1 MRTDIVFRVGGEGGE
16 GVISCGEI
24 LTLACARM
32 GLEIYTFRSY
42 PAEIKGGP
50 AMFQV
55 RVSKDILLSQG
66 SEIDVLVCFNQE
78 AYDRHA
84 KDLRKDGKG
93 MIIFDS
99 SSAKPGEN
107 INAILYGVP
116 VSEMAK
122 LELRN
127 YLTKNIIFLGILS
140 KLFGVDF
147 SIMEGIIREKFGKK
161 GEAILNLN
169 FQALKAGFQYV
180 EKNLPKKDECQVEA
194 QKNENRLVLS
204 GNQALALGAIQAGM
218 RFYAGYPITP
228 ATDIMELLARE
239 LPRFGGTVV
248 QAEDE
253 IAAIGMVLGAAF
265 SGAKAMTA
273 SSGPGID
280 LMTEFLGLASMA
292 EVPCVI
298 VDCQR
303 AGPSTGM
310 PTKTE
315 QSDLRHAI
323 SAGHGDAPRIVMALS
338 SVEDAFHGMIRAFN
352 YAVRCQMPVI
362 VLSDQYLAQ
371 RTATV
376 RKPDVTKV
384 AIEELRKPTDAELEH
399 YKRFTITETGVSP
412 MTTPGMKGG
421 GFAATGIE
429 HDEDC
434 ELSYEPDNHRKMS
447 DKRWKKLNLVLQG
460 PDLFKRYGPL
470 EADIGIVGWGS
481 SEGVIRE
488 AIAKANDKGYRVAA
502 FHPKILHPIPQELGD
517 FLRSVKVVIVPELNY
532 TGQFAKE
539 IRARFLTDVI
549 QLNKVA
555 GLPFTP
561 NEILAKIEE
570 VAETCLKQTHH
581 HKV

>member
-1 MRTDIVFRVGGEGGE
+1 MKTDVVFRIGGEGGE

-55 RVSKDILLSQG
+55 RASKDSLLSQG
-66 SEIDVLVCFNQE
+66 SEVDVLVCFNQE

-84 KDLRKDGKG
+84 KDLRKDGQG
-93 MIIFDS
+93 VIVYDS
-99 SSAKPGEN
+99 SSAKPEEG
-107 INAILYGVP
+107 IHAILYPVP

-140 KLFGVDF
+140 KFFGVDF
-147 SIMEGIIREKFGKK
+147 SIVEKIIREKFGKK

-169 FQALKAGFQYV
+169 FQALRHGYQYV
-180 EKNLPKKDECQVEA
+180 EKNLAKKDDFTIEA
-194 QKNENRLVLS
+194 QKSENRLVLS

-239 LPRFGGTVV
+239 LPRFEGTVV

-265 SGAKAMTA
+265 AGVKAMTA

-298 VDCQR
+298 VNCQR

-338 SVEDAFHGMIRAFN
+338 SVEDAFYGMIRAFN

-376 RKPDVTKV
+376 QKPDVSKV
-384 AIEELRKPTDAELEH
+384 PVEELLRPKEAELEH
-399 YKRFTITETGVSP
+399 YKRFRMSESGISP
-412 MTTPGMKGG
+412 VTTPGTRGG
-421 GFAATGIE
+421 GFPATGIE
-429 HDEDC
+429 HDEEG
-434 ELSYEPDNHRKMS
+434 ELSYEPDNHRRMTE
-447 DKRWKKLNLVLQG
+447 KRWRKLSQVLQG
-460 PDLFKRYGPL
+460 PDLFRRYGPL
-470 EADIGIVGWGS
+470 DADIGIVGWGS

-488 AIAKANDKGYRVAA
+488 AVQAANAKGYRVAA
-502 FHPKILHPIPQELGD
+502 FHPKILHPLPPELGD
-517 FLRSVKVVIVPELNY
+517 FIHSVKTVIVPELNF

-539 IRARFLTDVI
+539 IRARYLIDVV

-561 NEILAKIEE
+561 NEILEKVEE
-570 VAETCLKQTHH
+570 TSETCLKQP

>member
-1 MRTDIVFRVGGEGGE
+1 MRTDIIFRIGGEGGE

-55 RVSKDILLSQG
+55 RTSREILLSQG

-84 KDLRKDGKG
+84 KDVRKDGHG
-93 MIIFDS
+93 VIIYDAS
-99 SSAKPGEN
+99 STKPDEG
-107 INAILYGVP
+107 IHAILYGIP

-147 SIMEGIIREKFGKK
+147 SILEKIIREKFGRK

-169 FQALKAGFQYV
+169 FQALKTGYQTV
-180 EKNLPKKDECQVEA
+180 EKQLTKKDDFLVEA
-194 QKNENRLVLS
+194 QKNEYRLVLS
-204 GNQALALGAIQAGM
+204 GNQALALGAVQAGM

-228 ATDIMELLARE
+228 ATDIMEFLARE

-265 SGAKAMTA
+265 AGVKAMTA

-280 LMTEFLGLASMA
+280 LMTEFLGLAAMA

-298 VDCQR
+298 VNCQR

-323 SAGHGDAPRIVMALS
+323 NAGHGDAPRIVMALT
-338 SVEDAFHGMIRAFN
+338 SVEDAFYGTIRAFN
-352 YAVRCQMPVI
+352 YAVRCQCPVLI
-362 VLSDQYLAQ
+362 LSDQYLAQ

-376 RKPDVTKV
+376 RKPDVTRV
-384 AIEELRKPTDAELEH
+384 AIEEVLSPGSVELEH
-399 YKRFTITETGVSP
+399 YKRFRVTESGVSP
-412 MTTPGMKGG
+412 LTFPGTKGG
-421 GFAATGIE
+421 AYSATGIE

-434 ELSYEPDNHRKMS
+434 ELSYEPDNHRKMTE
-447 DKRWKKLNLVLQG
+447 KRWKKLNLVLQG
-460 PDLFKRYGPL
+460 PDLFRRYGPL
-470 EADIGIVGWGS
+470 DAEIGIVGWGS

-488 AIAKANDKGYRVAA
+488 AVAQANASGYRVAA
-502 FHPKILHPIPQELGD
+502 FHPKILHPMLNELGD
-517 FLRSVKVVIVPELNY
+517 FVRSVKVVIVPELNY
-532 TGQFAKE
+532 TGHFAKE
-539 IRARFLTDVI
+539 IRARFLVDVI

-561 NEILAKIEE
+561 NEILKKIEE
-570 VAETCLKQTHH
+570 VAEICLKQP

>member
-1 MRTDIVFRVGGEGGE
+1 M
-16 GVISCGEI
+16 ISCGEI

-32 GLEIYTFRSY
+32 GNEIYTFRSY

-55 RVSKDILLSQG
+55 RTSKEILLSQG
-66 SEIDVLVCFNQE
+66 SELDILVCFNQE

-93 MIIFDS
+93 VLIYDS
-99 SSAKPGEN
+99 SSAKPDDN
-107 INAILYGVP
+107 FNAIIYPVA

-147 SIMEGIIREKFGKK
+147 AILEKIIREKFGKK

-169 FQALKAGFQYV
+169 FQALKVGYQTV
-180 EKNLPKKDECQVEA
+180 EKNLTKKDDYIVEPKKS
-194 QKNENRLVLS
+194 ENRLVLS
-204 GNQALALGAIQAGM
+204 GNQALALGAVQAGM

-239 LPRFGGTVV
+239 LPRFNGTVV

-253 IAAIGMVLGAAF
+253 IAAIGMVLGASFA
-265 SGAKAMTA
+265 GVKAMTA

-292 EVPCVI
+292 ETPCVI

-315 QSDLRHAI
+315 QSDLKHVL
-323 SAGHGDAPRIVMALS
+323 SAGHGDAPRIVVALS
-338 SVEDAFHGMIRAFN
+338 SVEDAFYGIIRAFN
-352 YAVRCQMPVI
+352 YAVRCQMPVF
-362 VLSDQYLAQ
+362 VLTDQYLAQ

-376 RKPDVTKV
+376 RKPEVNRV
-384 AIEELRKPTDAELEH
+384 PVEEVLKPSAVELEH
-399 YKRFTITETGVSP
+399 YKRFKMTESGVSP
-412 MTTPGMKGG
+412 VTFPGTKGG
-421 GFAATGIE
+421 AFAATGIE
-429 HDEDC
+429 HTEDS
-434 ELSYEPDNHRKMS
+434 ELSYEPDNHRRMTE
-447 DKRWKKLNLVLQG
+447 KRWRKLNLLLQG
-460 PDLFKRYGPL
+460 PDLFRRYGPL
-470 EADIGIVGWGS
+470 DADIGIIGWGS

-502 FHPKILHPIPQELGD
+502 FHPKLLNPLPNELGD
-517 FLRSVKVVIVPELNY
+517 FIRSVKVVIVPELNF
-532 TGQFAKE
+532 TGHFAKE
-539 IRARFLTDVI
+539 LRARYLIDVI

-561 NEILAKIEE
+561 NEILHKIEE
-570 VAETCLKQTHH
+570 VSETCLKQH

>member
-1 MRTDIVFRVGGEGGE
+1 MKTDVVFRIGGEGGE

-55 RVSKDILLSQG
+55 RTSREFLLSQG
-66 SEIDVLVCFNQE
+66 SDIDVLVCFNQE

-84 KDLRKDGKG
+84 KDLRKDGQG
-93 MIIFDS
+93 VVVYDS
-99 SSAKPGEN
+99 SSTQPEEGLDAL
-107 INAILYGVP
+107 LYGVP

-122 LELRN
+122 LEVRN

-140 KLFGVDF
+140 KLFGIDF
-147 SIMEGIIREKFGKK
+147 SILETIIREKFGRK

-169 FQALKAGFQYV
+169 FQALKLGYQQA
-180 EKNLPKKDECQVEA
+180 EKNHSKKDDFFIES
-194 QKNENRLVLS
+194 KPSDHRLVLS
-204 GNQALALGAIQAGM
+204 GNQALALGAVQAGM

-253 IAAIGMVLGAAF
+253 IAAIGMVLGASF
-265 SGAKAMTA
+265 SGVKAMTA

-292 EVPCVI
+292 EIPCVI
-298 VDCQR
+298 IDCQR

-315 QSDLRHAI
+315 QSDLKHAI
-323 SAGHGDAPRIVMALS
+323 HSGHGDAPRIVMALS
-338 SVEDAFHGMIRAFN
+338 SVEDAFYGMIRAFN

-376 RKPDVTKV
+376 RKPDVMKV
-384 AIEELRKPTDAELEH
+384 QVEEILKPTSGELEH
-399 YKRFTITETGVSP
+399 FKRFRATESGVSP
-412 MTTPGMKGG
+412 VTTPGTPGG
-421 GFAATGIE
+421 GFSATGIE

-434 ELSYEPDNHRKMS
+434 ELSYEPDNHRRMTE
-447 DKRWKKLNLVLQG
+447 KRWKKANLLLQG
-460 PDLFKRYGPL
+460 PDLFRRYGAL
-470 EADIGIVGWGS
+470 DAEVGIVGWGS

-488 AIAKANDKGYRVAA
+488 AVAQATAKGYRVAA
-502 FHPKILHPIPQELGD
+502 FHPKLLHPVANELGD
-517 FLRSVKVVIVPELNY
+517 FVRSVKTVIVPELNF
-532 TGQFAKE
+532 TGQFARE
-539 IRARFLTDVI
+539 IRARYLVDVV
-549 QLNKVA
+549 QLNKVT

-561 NEILAKIEE
+561 NEILKKIEE
-570 VAETCLKQTHH
+570 VSESWSKST

>member
-1 MRTDIVFRVGGEGGE
+1 MKSELIFRIGGEGGE

-55 RVSKDILLSQG
+55 RTSKEILLSQG
-66 SEIDVLVCFNQE
+66 SEIDVLICFNQE

-84 KDLRKDGKG
+84 KDLRRDGKG
-93 MIIFDS
+93 IVVYDAS
-99 SSAKPGEN
+99 STKPEAGSP
-107 INAILYGVP
+107 AILYGIP

-147 SIMEGIIREKFGKK
+147 SILEKIIAQKFGKK

-169 FQALKAGFQYV
+169 FQALKAGYQSV
-180 EKNLPKKDECQVEA
+180 EKNLTKRDDFYLES
-194 QKNENRLVLS
+194 QKTENRVVLS
-204 GNQALALGAIQAGM
+204 GNQALALGAVQAGM

-228 ATDIMELLARE
+228 ATDIMEFLARE
-239 LPRFGGTVV
+239 LPRFGGSVV

-253 IAAIGMVLGAAF
+253 IAAIGMVLGAAYA
-265 SGAKAMTA
+265 GVKAMTA

-323 SAGHGDAPRIVMALS
+323 HAGHGDVPRIVTALS
-338 SVEDAFHGMIRAFN
+338 SVEDAFYGMIRAFN

-371 RTATV
+371 RNATV
-376 RKPDVTKV
+376 RRPDLSRV
-384 AIEELRKPTDAELEH
+384 AVEEIQRPTESELES
-399 YKRFTITETGVSP
+399 YRRFRITESGVSP
-412 MTTPGMKGG
+412 TTIPGTKGG
-421 GFAATGIE
+421 AFPATGIE
-429 HDEDC
+429 HDEAG
-434 ELSYEPDNHRKMS
+434 ELSYEPDIHYRMTAKRWRKM
-447 DKRWKKLNLVLQG
+447 NLVLQG
-460 PDLFKRYGPL
+460 PDLFRRYGPL
-470 EADIGIVGWGS
+470 EADIGILGWGS

-488 AIAKANDKGYRVAA
+488 AVAAASAKGYRVAA
-502 FHPKILHPIPQELGD
+502 FHPKVLHPLPNELGD
-517 FLRSVKVVIVPELNY
+517 FVRSVKTVIVPELNY
-532 TGQFAKE
+532 TGHFAKE
-539 IRARFLTDVI
+539 IRARYLIDVI

-561 NEILAKIEE
+561 SEILKKVEE
-570 VAETCLKQTHH
+570 VSETCLKQTHR
-581 HKV
+581 V

>member
-1 MRTDIVFRVGGEGGE
+1 MKHDVVFRIGGEGGE

-55 RVSKDILLSQG
+55 RTSKEFLLSQG

-84 KDLRKDGKG
+84 KDLRKDGQG
-93 MIIFDS
+93 VIVYDS
-99 SSAKPGEN
+99 SSTKPQNG
-107 INAILYGVP
+107 IHAILYEIP

-127 YLTKNIIFLGILS
+127 YLTKNIIFLGILA
-140 KLFGVDF
+140 KLFSIDF
-147 SIMEGIIREKFGKK
+147 LILETIIRQKFGKK

-169 FQALKAGFQYV
+169 FQALRAGYQYV
-180 EKNLPKKDECQVEA
+180 EKNITKKDDYLIEA
-194 QKNENRLVLS
+194 QKSENRLVLS
-204 GNQALALGAIQAGM
+204 GNQAVALGAIQAGM

-228 ATDIMELLARE
+228 ATDIMEFLARE
-239 LPRFGGTVV
+239 LPRFDGTVV

-265 SGAKAMTA
+265 SGVKAMTA

-298 VDCQR
+298 IDCQR

-323 SAGHGDAPRIVMALS
+323 SAGHGDAPRIVMALT
-338 SVEDAFHGMIRAFN
+338 SVEDAFYGMIRAFN
-352 YAVRCQMPVI
+352 YAVRCQVPVI

-376 RKPDVTKV
+376 RKPEVTKV
-384 AIEELRKPTDAELEH
+384 AVEEAKKPTSSELEH
-399 YKRFTITETGVSP
+399 YKRFQMTDSGVSP
-412 MTTPGMKGG
+412 MTVPGTKGG
-421 GFAATGIE
+421 AFSATGIE
-429 HDEDC
+429 HTEDC
-434 ELSYEPDNHRKMS
+434 ELSYEPDNHRRMS
-447 DKRWKKLNLVLQG
+447 EKRWRKLNQILQG
-460 PDLFKRYGPL
+460 PDLFRRHGPL

-488 AIAKANDKGYRVAA
+488 AIAMANAKGYRVAA
-502 FHPKILHPIPQELGD
+502 FHPKVLHPMPNELGD
-517 FLRSVKVVIVPELNY
+517 FIKSVKAVIVPELNF

-539 IRARFLTDVI
+539 IRARYLTDVI

-561 NEILAKIEE
+561 NEILKKIEE

-581 HKV
+581 KV

>member
-1 MRTDIVFRVGGEGGE
+1 MKADIVFRIGGEGGE
-16 GVISCGEI
+16 GVISAGEI

-55 RVSKDILLSQG
+55 RTSGDILLSQG
-66 SEIDVLVCFNQE
+66 SEVDVLVCFNQE

-84 KDLRKDGKG
+84 KDVRKDGRG
-93 MIIFDS
+93 VVVYDAT
-99 SSAKPGEN
+99 SAKPNEGV
-107 INAILYGVP
+107 NAIFYGIP

-140 KLFGVDF
+140 KLLGIDF
-147 SIMEGIIREKFGKK
+147 SILEAIIQEKFARK

-169 FQALKAGFQYV
+169 FQALRAGYQV
-180 EKNLPKKDECQVEA
+180 MEKGLSKKDDFHLEN
-194 QKNENRLVLS
+194 QKGAEKRLVLS
-204 GNQALALGAIQAGM
+204 GNQALALGAVQAGM

-228 ATDIMELLARE
+228 ATDIMEFLARE
-239 LPRFGGTVV
+239 LPRFGGTVI

-253 IAAIGMVLGAAF
+253 IAAIGMVLGASFA
-265 SGAKAMTA
+265 GVKAMTA

-280 LMTEFLGLASMA
+280 LMTEFLGLAGMA

-323 SAGHGDAPRIVMALS
+323 SGGHGDAPRIVTALS
-338 SVEDAFHGMIRAFN
+338 SVEDAFYGIIRAFN

-376 RKPDVTKV
+376 RKPDIHKV
-384 AIEELRKPTDAELEH
+384 AIEEVAKPGTVEVEY
-399 YKRFTITETGVSP
+399 YKRFRITESGVSP
-412 MTTPGMKGG
+412 VTFPGTKGG

-429 HDEDC
+429 HTEDS
-434 ELSYEPDNHRKMS
+434 ELSYEPDNHRRMTE
-447 DKRWKKLNLVLQG
+447 KRWRKMNLLLAG
-460 PDLFKRYGPL
+460 PDLFRRYGPL
-470 EADIGIVGWGS
+470 DADIGIVGWGS

-488 AIAKANDKGYRVAA
+488 AVQIANSTGYRVAA
-502 FHPKILHPIPQELGD
+502 FHPKLLHPLPNELGD
-517 FLRSVKVVIVPELNY
+517 FVRSVKVVIVPELNF
-532 TGQFAKE
+532 TGHFAKE
-539 IRARFLTDVI
+539 IRARYLTDVI

-561 NEILAKIEE
+561 SEILEKIEE
-570 VAETCLKQTHH
+570 VAETCLKQP

>member
-1 MRTDIVFRVGGEGGE
+1 MKTDVVFRIGGEGGE

-55 RVSKDILLSQG
+55 RTSKEILLSQG
-66 SEIDVLVCFNQE
+66 SEIDILVCFNQE

-84 KDLRKDGKG
+84 KDLRKDGRG
-93 MIIFDS
+93 VIIYDS
-99 SSAKPGEN
+99 SSARPEEG
-107 INAILYGVP
+107 IHALLYAVP

-127 YLTKNIIFLGILS
+127 YLTKNIIFLGMLS

-147 SIMEGIIREKFGKK
+147 SILENIIRQKFGKK

-169 FQALKAGFQYV
+169 FQALKQGYQYA
-180 EKNLPKKDECQVEA
+180 EKNLTKKDDFYAEA
-194 QKNENRLVLS
+194 KKSENRLVLS
-204 GNQALALGAIQAGM
+204 GNQALALGAVQAGM

-239 LPRFGGTVV
+239 LPRFEGTVV

-253 IAAIGMVLGAAF
+253 IAAIGMVLGASFA
-265 SGAKAMTA
+265 GIKAMTA

-315 QSDLRHAI
+315 QSDLKHAI
-323 SAGHGDAPRIVMALS
+323 SAGHGDTSRIVMALS
-338 SVEDAFHGMIRAFN
+338 SVEDAFYGMIRAFN

-376 RKPDVTKV
+376 RKPDVSKV
-384 AIEELRKPTDAELEH
+384 PVEELLKPKEAELEH
-399 YKRFTITETGVSP
+399 YKRFRSSESGVSP
-412 MTTPGMKGG
+412 VTIPGMRGG
-421 GFAATGIE
+421 GFPATGIE
-429 HDEDC
+429 HDEEG
-434 ELSYEPDNHRKMS
+434 ELSYEPEDHRRMTE
-447 DKRWKKLNLVLQG
+447 KRWRKLDQALRG
-460 PDLFKRYGPL
+460 PDLFRRYGPL
-470 EADIGIVGWGS
+470 DAEIGIIGWGS

-488 AIAKANDKGYRVAA
+488 AVETANTKGYRVAA
-502 FHPKILHPIPQELGD
+502 FHPKLLHPLPQELGD
-517 FLRSVKVVIVPELNY
+517 FVHSVKTVVVPELNF

-539 IRARFLTDVI
+539 IRARYLIEVV

-561 NEILAKIEE
+561 NEILDKVEE
-570 VAETCLKQTHH
+570 ASETCLRQP